1 MLIEYMLCGINIA
14 CHIDNLNYQLQKQKY
29 PPDVAQ
35 LCQYFEEQKTE
46 LPDYCKWG
54 DEPKPPKRRSEF

>member
-1 MLIEYMLCGINIA
+1 MLELLFCGYNISCHFKSINDYITRP
-14 CHIDNLNYQLQKQKY
+14 KY

-54 DEPKPPKRRSEF
+54 DNPKPPKRRSEF

>member
-1 MLIEYMLCGINIA
+1 MLDYILCGMIIS
-14 CHIDNLNYQLQKQKY
+14 CHLDNLRQNAYRSKY
-29 PPDVAQ
+29 PPDVVE
-35 LCQYFEEQKTE
+35 LCRYFEEQKTE